1 MKRAE
6 HMKITGKEND
16 IQERMREREWI
27 CISNGWMRWAK
38 KYLNRVNRRKLKNT
52 YVNID
57 E

>member
-1 MKRAE
+1 MSRAE

-38 KYLNRVNRRKLKNT
+38 KYLNRVNRRKQKNI